1 MLAELAAPHTLFHQG
16 DHVVGIEAHPAVR
29 GDISKFA
36 AIHHPLD
43 LALPN
48 TKNLADLL
56 GSEHQPLRL
65 DSHAVYD
72 HLGHGHSLYRARD
85 FWIKWPAMGVGVA
98 VSVVAH
104 AHGAAGRLQARVVA
118 GAAVGLAI
126 AWLLLALAP
135 ATALAAGPTWG
146 VASEI
151 QQPPDKSP
159 GAGVSFLDHISCGAP
174 GNCAAVGSYS
184 LLNAS
189 GEGMMGVVGSGSI
202 WGQASAILPPAN
214 SSIGRP
220 LTTGPVACP
229 PSGSCIA
236 GGYYTAVGGEYGMV
250 TSETGGVWSQG
261 KEIALPANASTTLA
275 DIFLFGAAC
284 AAQGS
289 CVVVGAYITGNGE
302 SAPLIV
308 SENGGVWAQ
317 GIEPSLPAGANGAVA
332 SQLNGVACP
341 AANACVAVGGY
352 TESDGENHLWVL
364 SQAAGKWGQASTIAL
379 PANAKSGSANSVACR
394 SVGNCLMVG
403 DYETSAEEHVGFVVT
418 ENAGV
423 WGPASEVPVPGGSV
437 DIGIESVACPPTGA
451 CVALGPDFVVN
462 ESAPGV
468 WTATEIEVALPA
480 SAYEPYGTPNFA
492 LDSIACP
499 VAGGCIIAG
508 EYVSSVGG
516 IVPII
521 VNETNGG
528 PYNGAVAKTG
538 PLLENTLS
546 PSGGGTVEF
555 SGTITPGNLASGLE
569 WWFEYGPVGTNFNA
583 TACAESQTPCASGGP
598 METPR
603 KQLSATPG
611 TCPGIAT
618 PEPCVWARNTFPLS
632 PYTPY
637 EYRLV
642 VQEGQ
647 QPPVF
652 GATLPLIPGNLINPR
667 NFKPTG
673 RYNLAIV
680 CPSACQTLL
689 HADAQHAGGG
699 LAFGQFALTSSTPA
713 GEIGGLGEVLTLHNG
728 KSPEKHGFLFKGN
741 LLLSRVN
748 MNLSPLPGPVTIASP
763 FSLAGAVNYGHTGLE
778 PFAFAGN
785 LSGGGYWEACLQNT
799 GAGSCSPPDHPDKTT
814 AGTVSGVAGVASTAA
829 GFAVIPEVSL
839 SRSRSASSPPSPWR
853 SQPTRQTSTTRR
865 SPTRGTSEPCA
876 SGPDTVS
883 AGEWPPQPASS
894 RLRSRRPGSRATRS
908 SPRGSATRGPRRP
921 PNRSGSDANMR
932 RRSSTGTNS
941 SAIAAAR
948 PRSSKP
954 STPCSPL
961 HRWVASGSRL
971 GGCASSCVQHG
982 ATASRAASPASSR
995 AWESPPPSSRQ
1006 RAEQSQARPPLAP
1019 QRLSVPFSTPR
1030 SLRSSTNS
1038 PTGSTDTWRTSRSTP
1053 LPERQVVLPARK
1065 QKTRTGAD

>member
-829 GFAVIPEVSL
+829 GFAVIPGGQPVALALGVFSAVTLAISADPPDKHYKKITHPRHVRAMRVRPGHGL
-839 SRSRSASSPPSPWR
+839 SRRVAAATSQFATALAQTGVAGNAFLAAWQRYQGASQTAEPLWLGRQYEATLQYGHEFVSDCRRAATILQAQHAVLASSPLGR
-853 SQPTRQTSTTRR
+853 KRL
-865 SPTRGTSEPCA
+865 
-876 SGPDTVS
+876 S
-883 AGEWPPQPASS
+883 AR
-894 RLRSRRPGSRATRS
+894 RLRELLR
-908 SPRGSATRGPRRP
+908 
-921 PNRSGSDANMR
+921 
-932 RRSSTGTNS
+932 
-941 SAIAAAR
+941 AAR
-948 PRSSKP
+948 RHGVSRS
-954 STPCSPL
+954 L
-961 HRWVASGSRL
+961 ARQLARL
-971 GGCASSCVQHG
+971 GIPTTVVKAAGGAIPGTPPAG
-982 ATASRAASPASSR
+982 AT
-995 AWESPPPSSRQ
+995 
-1006 RAEQSQARPPLAP
+1006 
-1019 QRLSVPFSTPR
+1019 
-1030 SLRSSTNS
+1030 
-1038 PTGSTDTWRTSRSTP
+1038 TP
-1053 LPERQVVLPARK
+1053 LGPVLDPAFAAK
-1065 QKTRTGAD
+1065 LNELANGLDGYLANLAQHPFA